1 MSELTPAQRTAST
14 ARGVLYAGA
23 VFVTEA
29 LMRGSATR
37 AAIASA
43 VLAAGAGLLLLAKR
57 AD

>member
-14 ARGVLYAGA
+14 ARAVLFAGA

-29 LMRGSATR
+29 LVRGSATR